1 MDRRRNLLF
10 KKYDLKIFGE
20 GVFEMDWLTILN
32 NPKKSKRDKL
42 EAIGFIRDTLDYGD
56 IPDDTALEIVNN
68 LAKQVVKQNDSDIKE
83 SILDAMLE
91 GSKAPFVEK
100 TINLAPIVKHLNEF
114 NEACLSYILSLLGN
128 SGKIAYRAIIESYKT
143 NLSLKEDVEE
153 ALAEMDYRIKNNL

>member
-1 MDRRRNLLF
+1 
-10 KKYDLKIFGE
+10 
-20 GVFEMDWLTILN
+20 MDWLTILN

-114 NEACLSYILSLLGN
+114 NEVCLSYILSLLGN
-128 SGKIAYRAIIESYKT
+128 FGKIAYRAIIESYKT

>member
-1 MDRRRNLLF
+1 M
-10 KKYDLKIFGE
+10 
-20 GVFEMDWLTILN
+20 
-32 NPKKSKRDKL
+32 

-114 NEACLSYILSLLGN
+114 NEVCLSYILSLLGN

-143 NLSLKEDVEE
+143 NLRLKEDVEE

>member
-1 MDRRRNLLF
+1 
-10 KKYDLKIFGE
+10 
-20 GVFEMDWLTILN
+20 MDWLTILN

-42 EAIGFIRDTLDYGD
+42 EVIGFIRDTLDYGD
-56 IPDDTALEIVNN
+56 IPDDTVLEIVNN

>member
-1 MDRRRNLLF
+1 
-10 KKYDLKIFGE
+10 
-20 GVFEMDWLTILN
+20 MDWLTILN
-32 NPKKSKRDKL
+32 NPKKRKRDKL
-42 EAIGFIRDTLDYGD
+42 EAIGFIRDILDYGD
-56 IPDDTALEIVNN
+56 ISDDTALEIVNN

-100 TINLAPIVKHLNEF
+100 TINLAPILKHLNEF

>member
-1 MDRRRNLLF
+1 
-10 KKYDLKIFGE
+10 
-20 GVFEMDWLTILN
+20 MDWLTILN

-100 TINLAPIVKHLNEF
+100 TINLAPIVKHLNEI
-114 NEACLSYILSLLGN
+114 NEVCLSYILSLLGN

>member
-1 MDRRRNLLF
+1 
-10 KKYDLKIFGE
+10 
-20 GVFEMDWLTILN
+20 MDWLTILN

-83 SILDAMLE
+83 SILDAILE

-128 SGKIAYRAIIESYKT
+128 SGEIAYRAIIESYKT
-143 NLSLKEDVEE
+143 NLRLKEDVEE

>member
-1 MDRRRNLLF
+1 
-10 KKYDLKIFGE
+10 
-20 GVFEMDWLTILN
+20 MDWLTILN

-91 GSKAPFVEK
+91 G
-100 TINLAPIVKHLNEF
+100 
-114 NEACLSYILSLLGN
+114 
-128 SGKIAYRAIIESYKT
+128 
-143 NLSLKEDVEE
+143 
-153 ALAEMDYRIKNNL
+153 

>member
-1 MDRRRNLLF
+1 
-10 KKYDLKIFGE
+10 
-20 GVFEMDWLTILN
+20 MDWLTILN

-68 LAKQVVKQNDSDIKE
+68 LAKQVVKQNDLDIKE

-114 NEACLSYILSLLGN
+114 NEACLSYIFSLLGN
-128 SGKIAYRAIIESYKT
+128 SGKIVYRAIIESYKT
-143 NLSLKEDVEE
+143 NLRLKEDVEE

>member
-1 MDRRRNLLF
+1 
-10 KKYDLKIFGE
+10 
-20 GVFEMDWLTILN
+20 MDWLTILN

-91 GSKAPFVEK
+91 GSKASFVEK
-100 TINLAPIVKHLNEF
+100 TINLDPIVKHLNEF

-143 NLSLKEDVEE
+143 NLRLKEDVEE

>member
-1 MDRRRNLLF
+1 
-10 KKYDLKIFGE
+10 
-20 GVFEMDWLTILN
+20 MDWLTILN

-83 SILDAMLE
+83 SILDGMLE

-114 NEACLSYILSLLGN
+114 NEVCLSYILSLLGN

>member
-1 MDRRRNLLF
+1 
-10 KKYDLKIFGE
+10 
-20 GVFEMDWLTILN
+20 MDWLTILN

-128 SGKIAYRAIIESYKT
+128 SGENAYRAIIESYKT
-143 NLSLKEDVEE
+143 NLRLKEDVEE

>member
-1 MDRRRNLLF
+1 
-10 KKYDLKIFGE
+10 
-20 GVFEMDWLTILN
+20 MDWLTILN

-114 NEACLSYILSLLGN
+114 NEVCLS
-128 SGKIAYRAIIESYKT
+128 
-143 NLSLKEDVEE
+143 
-153 ALAEMDYRIKNNL
+153 